1 MDPQD
6 QQKEARY
13 VILTED
19 ILGHPELSSNDKIVL
34 ARATGFPEFY
44 ESAEETGKFLGM
56 NERTVRRSK
65 QKLLE
70 LGFLVEIRNTGH
82 GKRYAVDLHRTLQKA
97 DNTTGQIVLSDRTN
111 DTPSDKSGNLT
122 GQNWSSNRTKLVTEN
137 KERLNGEESLSLKD
151 KSFKEAQAPTDE
163 SGIEPLNEE
172 QPKSY
177 GKAEINDLLELWL
190 EETGFDHK
198 SAKAERY
205 AINNLLRK
213 NGYEATKA
221 LIRRVGRAR
230 RSDSQFAPQIAK
242 PSQLQGKYSKLEA
255 LVIWEEREAKKQQAE
270 IAAKPAGPIVPRFTP
285 YEDAREGKTEE
296 ELRAECQA
304 IRDKYKGTKF
314 EKIFGGRK

>member
-13 VILTED
+13 VILTEE

-111 DTPSDKSGNLT
+111 DAPSDKIGHQT
-122 GQNWSSNRTKLVTEN
+122 GQNWSSNRTKVVTEN
-137 KERLNGEESLSLKD
+137 KERLNGEESLS
-151 KSFKEAQAPTDE
+151 S
-163 SGIEPLNEE
+163 N
-172 QPKSY
+172 
-177 GKAEINDLLELWL
+177 
-190 EETGFDHK
+190 
-198 SAKAERY
+198 
-205 AINNLLRK
+205 
-213 NGYEATKA
+213 
-221 LIRRVGRAR
+221 
-230 RSDSQFAPQIAK
+230 
-242 PSQLQGKYSKLEA
+242 
-255 LVIWEEREAKKQQAE
+255 
-270 IAAKPAGPIVPRFTP
+270 
-285 YEDAREGKTEE
+285 KT
-296 ELRAECQA
+296 
-304 IRDKYKGTKF
+304 
-314 EKIFGGRK
+314 

>member
-1 MDPQD
+1 MDEFQQQRNKEQD
-6 QQKEARY
+6 ALERKFLVIPFSVLADERLTPIDKLTYGRALFFEQFFEAPSR
-13 VILTED
+13 TAK
-19 ILGHPELSSNDKIVL
+19 ILGCSENQIKISRRKL
-34 ARATGFPEFY
+34 
-44 ESAEETGKFLGM
+44 ET
-56 NERTVRRSK
+56 
-65 QKLLE
+65 
-70 LGFLVEIRNTGH
+70 LGFLKCISNDGRGKTYIATVNFNQQGRVSKSDTQTIRNC
-82 GKRYAVDLHRTLQKA
+82 
-97 DNTTGQIVLSDRTN
+97 
-111 DTPSDKSGNLT
+111 PSENQNLT
-122 GQNWSSNRTKLVTEN
+122 TEN
-137 KERLNGEESLSLKD
+137 KAENKAENNSSKD
-151 KSFKEAQAPTDE
+151 KSFEEAPAPTGE
-163 SGIEPLNEE
+163 SEIEPLNEE